1 MEERN
6 MKKMSRILGL
16 VLALCA
22 VVSLFTV
29 SASAATLPD
38 PAATLSKVTD
48 MAEDAAKLGDSVSRI
63 ATAPICH
70 RGDALNELDRTAQ
83 NAKDLAGRVTDAG
96 DVVADTVSAPLRQA
110 NEVGNELIRTLDNVN
125 ALVNLAK

>member
-1 MEERN
+1 

-38 PAATLSKVTD
+38 PAATLSKV
-48 MAEDAAKLGDSVSRI
+48 
-63 ATAPICH
+63 TAPICH